1 MIATL
6 ARIPFY
12 MSFRYLGYPKL
23 LPANITISVTYKC
36 NSRCLT
42 CNIWGK
48 KDVEELSLDEYR
60 KTFKSIGKS
69 PYWITVSGGEPFLR
83 KDLVEIVDSA
93 CELMEPGIVNIP
105 TNGLV
110 GKTADRVRNLCEA
123 NPKTNFIINLSL
135 DGIGKKHD
143 EIRGVPGAFEKAM
156 ATYQELKKLWH
167 GNLELGIHTVISKYN
182 VGEIPEIYNFM
193 ESLKPSSYITEIA
206 EQRVELE
213 TVESDITPSVEE
225 YAKAVAFLKDKMREK
240 KGTGI
245 PKLVR
250 TLRGEYYD
258 LVVKTLTENRQV
270 IPCYAGFYSAQIAPD
285 GDVWACCIRADP
297 LGNLREVD
305 YDFKKIWWDG
315 KTRDMRKSIKSKE
328 CFCPLANAS
337 YTNMLCNP
345 GKIIKIGAKL
355 LVK

>member
-6 ARIPFY
+6 ARIPAY
-12 MSFRYLGYPKL
+12 MSMRYLGWPRL
-23 LPANITISVTYKC
+23 MPANITVAVTYQC

-48 KDVEELSLDEYR
+48 KKASELSLGEYD
-60 KTFKSIGKS
+60 KIFSSVGKS

-83 KDLVEIVDSA
+83 KDLVDVVDSA
-93 CELMEPGIVNIP
+93 CALMEPGIVNIP

-110 GKTADRVRNLCEA
+110 AGTAGRVGEICEA
-123 NPKTNFIINLSL
+123 NPKTNFIVNLSL
-135 DGIGKKHD
+135 DGIGAKHD

-156 ATYQELKKLWH
+156 KTYQELKSLWH
-167 GNLELGIHTVISKYN
+167 GNLEVGIHTVISRYN
-182 VGEIPEIYNFM
+182 VTEIPKIYEFM

-206 EQRVELE
+206 EQRVELD
-213 TVESDITPSVEE
+213 TMDSDITPSVNDYEE
-225 YAKAVAFLKDKMREK
+225 AVGFLKGKMRQDSAK
-240 KGTGI
+240 GI

-258 LVVKTLTENRQV
+258 LVVKTLRQKRQI

-285 GDVWACCIRADP
+285 GNVWACCIRADP

-305 YDFKKIWWDG
+305 YDFKKIWWG
-315 KTRDMRKSIKSKE
+315 EKARSMRKSIKRGE

-345 GKIIKIGAKL
+345 GKILKIGAKL